1 MACFGEVNNA
11 RAHQFVE
18 LQRGVSVDYRIAV
31 HPLFKGLPVNAV
43 SDPKNLKRVRN
54 GLATTGIDKCR
65 LVRQG
70 DHRPRHMQMTDVYGQ
85 ILWFNHR
92 GSEMDHIEV
101 LRHAQKVTKRFMCA
115 SPSSVFQIRVVRRA
129 ADGGKDQVVITYLE
143 PSVF

>member
-70 DHRPRHMQMTDVYGQ
+70 DHRPRHMQMTNRCRQV
-85 ILWFNHR
+85 LRLNHR
-92 GSEMDHIEV
+92 GSEMNDVVV
-101 LRHAQKVTKRFMCA
+101 LCHAQKVTKRFVCP
-115 SPSSVFQIRVVRRA
+115 SPPSVFKIRVMRRA
-129 ADGGKDQVVITYLE
+129 ADGSKDQVVITYLE